1 MFEKHAKRQ
10 LESLDSQVKNRILRF
25 LHERLALLDD
35 PRVLGTQLQGDQ
47 YLKNYRFRVGNYRI
61 IARLEKR
68 LLIIAVL
75 EVGHRGDIYR

>member
-1 MFEKHAKRQ
+1 
-10 LESLDSQVKNRILRF
+10 
-25 LHERLALLDD
+25 
-35 PRVLGTQLQGDQ
+35 VLGTQLQGDQ